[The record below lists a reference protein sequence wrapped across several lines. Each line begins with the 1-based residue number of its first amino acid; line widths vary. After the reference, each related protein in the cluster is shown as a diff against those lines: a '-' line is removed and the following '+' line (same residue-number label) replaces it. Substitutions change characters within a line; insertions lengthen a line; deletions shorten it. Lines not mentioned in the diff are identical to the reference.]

1 MQCADFDFMKQWEG
15 GIEKGCRV
23 EGYIAISK
31 VQGHMYILPS
41 RINELVPP
49 QKLREASSRM
59 NVTHTVNRFSF
70 GDDIPVSQQ

>member
-1 MQCADFDFMKQWEG
+1 MKQWED

-41 RINELVPP
+41 RINELVSP
-49 QKLREASSRM
+49 QHLREASSRM

-70 GDDIPVSQQ
+70 GDDIPVGM

>member
-1 MQCADFDFMKQWEG
+1 MKQWEG

-41 RINELVPP
+41 RINEL
-49 QKLREASSRM
+49 
-59 NVTHTVNRFSF
+59 
-70 GDDIPVSQQ
+70 DDIPVSQQ

>member
-1 MQCADFDFMKQWEG
+1 MKQWEG

-49 QKLREASSRM
+49 QRLREASSHM

-70 GDDIPVSQQ
+70 GDDIPVHFQY